1 MNLSSL
7 SKALIA
13 SFLAVVVLAVSTLAE
28 QLGWLFAGPWAANI
42 GLVASLISAFY
53 LVKATKV
60 VRRATEVCYAVAKG
74 DFETRVIGI
83 AEKGDLERYLLSL
96 NAMIDRCDAY
106 LRESTA
112 AMQAVRANKYFR
124 FIREEGMHGALLNG
138 AKIINEAME
147 AIRDRVG
154 AFNMETGKFEASI
167 SAIVDSVSSTS
178 DGMGATAGTMS
189 AGASST
195 AERASSVAAATEEA
209 TAQMQAIA
217 AAATELTNSVKE
229 IDLQAGRS
237 AEITK
242 DAVALTG
249 NAGNVI
255 AAASTASE
263 RIGEMAVLI
272 SSIAGQTNL
281 LALNATIEA
290 ARAGEAGKG
299 FAVVASEVK
308 ALADQTA
315 KATSQISEQIA
326 DVQNSTRAAVDAIAN
341 IGQIIS
347 QVNETASQVADA
359 VQTQTHATNEIA
371 RNVEHAFMGL
381 REIGTNIHG
390 VTESVADSEQLAS
403 TTKEASAALSAQAQR
418 LSTEV
423 GNFLL
428 ALRRGPLDRRQVED
442 ETYEGPERR
451 DAQEKA
457 DHRKMQ
463 ALQTP
468 GTKRT
473 AA

>member
-1 MNLSSL
+1 M
-7 SKALIA
+7 A
-13 SFLAVVVLAVSTLAE
+13 SFLAVPVLAFSALAE
-28 QLGWLFAGPWAANI
+28 QLGWRFVAHWPANI
-42 GLVASLISAFY
+42 GLVASLVSAYY
-53 LVKATKV
+53 LVKASKV
-60 VRRATEVCYAVAKG
+60 VQQATEVCFAVARG
-74 DFETRVIGI
+74 DFEVRVIGI
-83 AEKGDLERYLLSL
+83 TEKGDLGRYLLSL

-124 FIREEGMHGALLNG
+124 FIREEGMNGALLTG

-154 AFNMETGKFEASI
+154 AFNSETGKFETSI
-167 SAIVDSVSSTS
+167 SAIVDSVSATS

-189 AGASST
+189 AGAGAT

-217 AAATELTNSVKE
+217 AACTELTNSVKE

-237 AEITK
+237 AQITR
-242 DAVALTG
+242 DAVTLAA

-255 AAASTASE
+255 GAASTASE

-272 SSIAGQTNL
+272 SGIAGQTNL
-281 LALNATIEA
+281 LALNAAIEA

-315 KATSQISEQIA
+315 KATSQIAEQIA

-347 QVNETASQVADA
+347 QVNETTSQVADA
-359 VQTQTHATNEIA
+359 VQTQTQATNEIA
-371 RNVEHAFMGL
+371 RNVEHAFTGL

-390 VTESVADSEQLAS
+390 VTESVGDSEHLAS
-403 TTKEASAALSAQAQR
+403 RTKEASTELSAQAQR
-418 LSTEV
+418 LSVEV
-423 GNFLL
+423 RNFLL
-428 ALRRGPLDRRQVED
+428 ALRRGPLDRRHRDD
-442 ETYEGPERR
+442 ESYSGPERR
-451 DAQEKA
+451 EAEGLQETQAAQDREE
-457 DHRKMQ
+457 RE
-463 ALQTP
+463 
-468 GTKRT
+468 R
-473 AA
+473 AAA